1 MTIYKIERKPQKSLK
16 ELERDA
22 IAFANQGRWDAAAEA
37 NQEALAL
44 SADNVEALNRLGRAL
59 SELGRYTDARAT
71 FQRVL
76 RLSRNNPIAR
86 KNLER
91 IASLQDA
98 PASKPVSGLAP
109 RLFLKESGKTCLTD
123 VTALG
128 GARQLSRLAPGETL
142 ALERSEGAVVV
153 RVPKGEVIGRL
164 SPKLAARLARLLQG
178 GNRYAVGVAALAD
191 GRVTVLIRE
200 VYQHPSL
207 IGVVSFPSSA
217 EGADTYADDV
227 EVVEEEGPEPEPG
240 AAPGAWPA
248 AQAVDEKEREGDGE
262 AEERGVAARSPGND
276 DEEDDEEDEK

>member
-1 MTIYKIERKPQKSLK
+1 MTIYKLDRKPQKSLR

-37 NQEALAL
+37 NREALAL

-59 SELGRYTDARAT
+59 AELGRYTDARAT
-71 FQRVL
+71 FQKVL

-109 RLFLKESGKTCLTD
+109 RLFLKESGKTCLAD

-142 ALERSEGAVVV
+142 ALERSGSAVVV
-153 RVPKGEVIGRL
+153 RVPKGQVIGRL
-164 SPKLAARLARLLQG
+164 TPKLAARLARLLQG
-178 GNRYAVGVAALAD
+178 GNRYAVAVVSVAGGKLS
-191 GRVTVLIRE
+191 VLIRE

-207 IGVVSFPSSA
+207 TGVVSFPSSA

-227 EVVEEEGPEPEPG
+227 EVVDEDAPELEPEP
-240 AAPGAWPA
+240 APGAWPT
-248 AQAVDEKEREGDGE
+248 AQAGDEKEREGEGE
-262 AEERGVAARSPGND
+262 AEESGGAARNSGD
-276 DEEDDEEDEK
+276 DDDDDDDKK